1 MLESMA
7 TETTM
12 HASVIKAAALA
23 AVLAWAAT
31 DAAAAI
37 YHVAPPPAGNDA
49 NPGSEAAPWATLQHA
64 AGRVQ
69 AGDTI
74 RVRSGNYVG
83 AQFTTPGTA
92 AQPIVLEAAPGATP
106 AITADNPRTPDGINL
121 EGAAYMTVRGFT
133 VNGRTRAGI
142 RAVTCSHVTI
152 SDNRLDQNGRW
163 GILTGFCD
171 DLVIERNVTSRSAIE
186 HGIYVSNSGDRPVI
200 RHNTSWGNRANG
212 IHMNGDA
219 EMGGDGVIS
228 NAVVEGNTIHG
239 NGQGG
244 GGSGINMDGVR
255 DSLIRNNLV
264 YASHASGISLYR
276 IDGGA
281 PSSGNRVLNNTVLV
295 ASDGR
300 WALNIQDGSSG
311 NIVRNNILWNAHGS
325 RGSIDISADSL
336 PGFDSDYN
344 VVMDRLTTNGGD
356 SVLTLAQWRAQT
368 GQDTHSRV
376 ATPAQLFVAP
386 AQDDYHL
393 SPTSPA
399 LDTGETRTD
408 APVDLEGVTR
418 PQGTGTDVGAYERR
432 AALGDPIFG
441 DGFELA

>member
-1 MLESMA
+1 MDTSRFRAL
-7 TETTM
+7 
-12 HASVIKAAALA
+12 ALA
-23 AVLAWAAT
+23 ALLACPSAQ
-31 DAAAAI
+31 AAI
-37 YHVAPPPAGNDA
+37 RHVAPPPTGNDSY
-49 NPGSEAAPWATLQHA
+49 PGTEAQPWATLQHA
-64 AGRVQ
+64 ASRVQ
-69 AGDTI
+69 PGDTI
-74 RVRSGNYVG
+74 RVRNGNYAG
-83 AQFTTPGTA
+83 AQFTTSGTA
-92 AQPIVLEAAPGATP
+92 AQPIVLEAAPGASP

-121 EGAAYMTVRGFT
+121 EGASYMTVRGFT

-142 RAVTCSHVTI
+142 RAVTASHVTL
-152 SDNRLDQNGRW
+152 SNNRMDQNGRW

-171 DLVIERNVTSRSAIE
+171 DLVIDGNVTSRSTVE

-200 RHNTSWGNRANG
+200 RRNTSWGNRANG

-219 EMGGDGVIS
+219 EQGGDGVIS
-228 NAVVEGNTIHG
+228 NAVVESNLIYG

-255 DSLIRNNLV
+255 DSLIRNNLI

-276 IDGGA
+276 IDGGE

-295 ASDGR
+295 AADGR

-325 RGSIDISADSL
+325 RGSIDISANSL

-356 SVLTLAQWRAQT
+356 SVLTLPQWRAQT
-368 GQDTHSRV
+368 GQDAHSRI

-393 SPTSPA
+393 APTSPA
-399 LDTGETRTD
+399 LDAGETRTD
-408 APVDLEGVTR
+408 VPADLEGITR
-418 PQGTGTDVGAYERR
+418 PQGAGTDVGAYERR
-432 AALGDPIFG
+432 AATGDPIFG
-441 DGFELA
+441 NGFEVV

>member
-1 MLESMA
+1 MDMRLIR
-7 TETTM
+7 T
-12 HASVIKAAALA
+12 IGLA
-23 AVLAWAAT
+23 AGLACLPAH
-31 DAAAAI
+31 AAI
-37 YHVAPPPAGNDA
+37 HHVAPPPTGNDG
-49 NPGSEAAPWATLQHA
+49 NPGTEAQPWATLQHA
-64 AGRVQ
+64 ANQVQ
-69 AGDTI
+69 PGDTI
-74 RVRSGNYVG
+74 RVRSGNYTG
-83 AQFTTPGTA
+83 AQFTTPGSA
-92 AQPIVLEAAPGATP
+92 AQPIVLEAAPGASP

-121 EGAAYMTVRGFT
+121 VGAAYMTVRGFT

-228 NAVVEGNTIHG
+228 NAIVEGNTIYG

-311 NIVRNNILWNAHGS
+311 NIVRNNIFWNAHGS
-325 RGSIDISADSL
+325 RGSTDISSDSL
-336 PGFDSDYN
+336 PGFDSDHN
-344 VVMDRLTTNGGD
+344 VVMDRLTTNGGG
-356 SVLTLAQWRAQT
+356 SVLTL
-368 GQDTHSRV
+368 
-376 ATPAQLFVAP
+376 
-386 AQDDYHL
+386 
-393 SPTSPA
+393 
-399 LDTGETRTD
+399 
-408 APVDLEGVTR
+408 
-418 PQGTGTDVGAYERR
+418 
-432 AALGDPIFG
+432 
-441 DGFELA
+441 